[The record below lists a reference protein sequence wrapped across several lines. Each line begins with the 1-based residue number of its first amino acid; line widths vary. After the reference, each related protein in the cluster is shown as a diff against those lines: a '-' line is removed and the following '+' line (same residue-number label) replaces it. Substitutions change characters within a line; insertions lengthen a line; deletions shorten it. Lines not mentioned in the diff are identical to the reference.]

1 MTPGRV
7 IDTVEGLSPADRA
20 DARTWMQA
28 ARAWTIERHPYLDT
42 ALSSMLLVERPGLG
56 TVAVDARWRLYY
68 DPERV
73 LALVRPH
80 GIAVLASDWV
90 HEVMHVLRDH
100 PDRWDSLGEPPARQP
115 VFNIAGDALVNAD
128 VDDLDLPIL
137 DTDVTFDRLPPQARC
152 TRTMTTEEVYQRLLP
167 LGIAVESSSADCGSG
182 AGGSQRP
189 WEEALEGEPEDGSAD
204 EGRAAIIREET
215 ARGIRASRQSG
226 DIPATLALWAEA
238 FLDPSVDWRPELRS
252 VVSRRLG
259 LASGVTDYSFT
270 RPSRRRVPGFSLPG
284 MVGPL
289 PPTVAAV
296 VDTSGSMTKDELAQ
310 CLGDLLGLARA
321 VSGGQGAVTVVQCD
335 ATVQSVSQVRSQ
347 RDVLG
352 MQLVGGGGT
361 DMGAGLEACGE
372 LRPRPDAVV
381 VMTDGHTPW
390 PDEPPA
396 GLASATVIALLS
408 APGMRSR
415 VPGWIRVI
423 TVGS

>member
-1 MTPGRV
+1 MTRGTA
-7 IDTVEGLSPADRA
+7 IDTVDGLSPADRA

-73 LALVRPH
+73 LVLVKAH

-100 PDRWDSLGEPPARQP
+100 LDRWESLGEPPGRQP
-115 VFNIAGDALVNAD
+115 LFNVAGDALVNAD

-137 DTDVTFDRLPPQARC
+137 DTDVTFDRLPPQARS
-152 TRTMTTEEVYQRLLP
+152 TRTMTTEEVYQRLLRT
-167 LGIAVESSSADCGSG
+167 GVVVESSRADCGSG

-189 WEEALEGEPEDGSAD
+189 WEDALEGEPEDGSAD
-204 EGRAAIIREET
+204 EGRAAVIREET
-215 ARGIRASRQSG
+215 ARGIRASRRSG

-238 FLDPSVDWRPELRS
+238 FLDPSVDWRAELRS

-259 LASGVTDYSFT
+259 LAAGVTDYSFT

-296 VDTSGSMTKDELAQ
+296 VDTSGSMTRGELAQ
-310 CLGDLLGLARA
+310 CLGDLLGLVRA
-321 VSGGQGAVTVVQCD
+321 VTGGQAAVTVVQCD
-335 ATVQSVSQVRSQ
+335 ATVLSASQVRSQ
-347 RDVLG
+347 PDVLG

-361 DMGAGLEACGE
+361 DMGAGLSACGA

-390 PDEPPA
+390 PDEPPD
-396 GLASATVIALLS
+396 GLASATVVALLS
-408 APGMRSR
+408 APGTAPR
-415 VPGWIRVI
+415 VPAWIRVI
-423 TVGS
+423 SVGN